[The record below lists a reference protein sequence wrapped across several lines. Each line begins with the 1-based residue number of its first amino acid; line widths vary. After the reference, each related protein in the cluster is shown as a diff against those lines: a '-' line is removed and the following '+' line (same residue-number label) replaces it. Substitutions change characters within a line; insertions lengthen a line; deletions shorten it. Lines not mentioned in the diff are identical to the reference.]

1 MVLKKANKLYD
12 AMAYDKAIPKFLSAL
27 KKDSMNSEIG
37 LKLADCYRLTSKP
50 EQAERWYSKSVK
62 SGKGKPIHKF
72 YYAQALM
79 GIGKYAEARRWLE
92 EYKKSTP
99 GDERAEN
106 LIAAIDNINGYS
118 EDSQNYQI
126 EILKINSTS
135 TDFGAVE
142 YGDGIVF
149 VSSRARNET
158 VSRTNSWTGEKFLAL
173 YKATGKENEIANPK
187 IFDKSIQ
194 TKFNDGPLCFSKS
207 GDEMYLTGNNI
218 EGGKTHKS
226 KDGVIKLKIF
236 KYKFIDNEWEFE
248 SGIPANNDQ
257 YNVAHAALSPDET
270 KLYFA
275 SDMPGGMGGMDI
287 YVCSKVGKGWE
298 APVNLGSNINTAGNE
313 VFPFMSKDGIF
324 YFASNGHEGL
334 GGLDIYSAQEKNG
347 IYADVKN
354 LMAPMNSKNDDF
366 SFVLNKNGQNGYFSS
381 NRNSSIYT
389 KTNDDNIYFFK
400 VLKPKPQ
407 IYTIS
412 LKDSVTE
419 TDLTDSEITIAD
431 AEGNTNTLK
440 SSKGTFTV
448 DLIPNKTYKIS
459 TNVYAY
465 INQQIQWL
473 TPKKVASKYIKLQRS
488 LGIDLEVSIKDNFL
502 NPLGV
507 EGLRVN
513 IVKVNTNRT
522 EEFLSSQNGK
532 VNAVLQPETTYS
544 IVASGK
550 GKTSNKYFV
559 NTIGISEGNK
569 IYLTIYLDNSQDPAA
584 NKRYCLIAGQLLDLK
599 TNEPIKDA
607 KITLSEAG
615 LNSKKQEATSDANGK
630 YIFYNLE
637 LFQNYKIAA
646 SKDGYFTQNVDFST
660 KNSKDCKTFN
670 RSFFMDKIVS
680 QNTK

>member
-1 MVLKKANKLYD
+1 
-12 AMAYDKAIPKFLSAL
+12 
-27 KKDSMNSEIG
+27 
-37 LKLADCYRLTSKP
+37 
-50 EQAERWYSKSVK
+50 
-62 SGKGKPIHKF
+62 
-72 YYAQALM
+72 
-79 GIGKYAEARRWLE
+79 
-92 EYKKSTP
+92 
-99 GDERAEN
+99 
-106 LIAAIDNINGYS
+106 
-118 EDSQNYQI
+118 
-126 EILKINSTS
+126 
-135 TDFGAVE
+135 
-142 YGDGIVF
+142 
-149 VSSRARNET
+149 
-158 VSRTNSWTGEKFLAL
+158 
-173 YKATGKENEIANPK
+173 
-187 IFDKSIQ
+187 
-194 TKFNDGPLCFSKS
+194 
-207 GDEMYLTGNNI
+207 
-218 EGGKTHKS
+218 
-226 KDGVIKLKIF
+226 
-236 KYKFIDNEWEFE
+236 
-248 SGIPANNDQ
+248 
-257 YNVAHAALSPDET
+257 
-270 KLYFA
+270 
-275 SDMPGGMGGMDI
+275 MDI

-347 IYADVKN
+347 IYVDVKN
-354 LMAPMNSKNDDF
+354 LMAPVNSKNDDF